1 MTKAIESNAKTKIG
15 RDIVPTRHCAHLVKP
30 KHWTRF
36 QYLDFTDQSGILTF
50 PSEPSQWSLQ
60 YYQLVSQHSNL
71 PQNDRKP
78 AGLNKAPTAEA
89 IALAGFHYKPQA
101 VGSDNVVCYLCSRA
115 LDGWEPDDD
124 PLEEHLKFSPDCGY
138 AICQSIAQSEGAK
151 RARRESGEEPREDEQ
166 ETEDPTSERLVE
178 ARRKTFEIGWP
189 HETKRGW
196 TCKTEKMV
204 EAGWHFAPTE
214 ECEDFASCSWCKL
227 GLDGWEPKDDPFEE
241 HHRRAPECPF
251 FSWAGITA
259 PSRRPKAK
267 KGRASKSRT
276 SNARTSNARTSR
288 VSRASQSSRLSTQ
301 SMTSAQSDGPDVS
314 SIPDLDES
322 IDTST
327 TSVMSTMSTAST
339 ANNKGKRKAGG
350 RAKGKTTKKAKTTR
364 STRMKKTESESDQAA
379 EISAD
384 QVMQEPERIQS
395 AQVTSPEL
403 LEIPTQAEDTQPEPT
418 PPPSPSPQKT
428 ISYPPINKHL
438 SEVDEDSDQT
448 PRPISSP
455 LRARS
460 SPAPPKQPTPH
471 RTIPQEQQQPISPN
485 FSISPASDAENAP
498 PSSLPPSS
506 RPPPS
511 TPGNDQASWTPIDI
525 DIIFAQ
531 HPTPAKPLFA
541 LGSTAGLSEEEKH
554 LTVQEWIGVLAG
566 KAEDELKLESE
577 RVVGVFEAEGLRAR
591 GKAGRDR
598 SGLMLKTRHIIEYA
612 MRVNELSRLLIS
624 ACDA

>member
-1 MTKAIESNAKTKIG
+1 MELAILSARVATFQPPTKRSKAGWPHKT
-15 RDIVPTRHCAHLVKP
+15 
-30 KHWTRF
+30 
-36 QYLDFTDQSGILTF
+36 
-50 PSEPSQWSLQ
+50 PS
-60 YYQLVSQHSNL
+60 V
-71 PQNDRKP
+71 
-78 AGLNKAPTAEA
+78 EA

-124 PLEEHLKFSPDCGY
+124 PLVEHLKFSPDCGY

-151 RARRESGEEPREDEQ
+151 RARRESGEEARDDEQ

-214 ECEDFASCSWCKL
+214 ECEDFASCSWCRL

-251 FSWAGITA
+251 FSWAGTTA
-259 PSRRPKAK
+259 PSKRPKAK
-267 KGRASKSRT
+267 KARASKSRT
-276 SNARTSNARTSR
+276 SNARTSNARRSR

-301 SMTSAQSDGPDVS
+301 SMTSVQSDGQDVS

-339 ANNKGKRKAGG
+339 ATNKGKRKAGG

-364 STRMKKTESESDQAA
+364 STRTNKTEPEPEQAA
-379 EISAD
+379 EIVAD
-384 QVMQEPERIQS
+384 QVTQEVEQVES
-395 AQVTSPEL
+395 APVAIPGTF
-403 LEIPTQAEDTQPEPT
+403 EIPTQTEDAQPEPT

-428 ISYPPINKHL
+428 ISYPPFNKHL
-438 SEVDEDSDQT
+438 SEVDEDSDRT

-460 SPAPPKQPTPH
+460 SPAPPMQPSPQQPTPQK
-471 RTIPQEQQQPISPN
+471 RQPATSPI
-485 FSISPASDAENAP
+485 FSVSPASDAENAP

-511 TPGNDQASWTPIDI
+511 TPGNDQAAWTPIDI
-525 DIIFAQ
+525 DMIFGQ
-531 HPTPAKPLFA
+531 HPTPSKPLFA
-541 LGSTAGLSEEEKH
+541 LGSTAELSEEEKH

-591 GKAGRDR
+591 GRLEG
-598 SGLMLKTRHIIEYA
+598 IE
-612 MRVNELSRLLIS
+612 VV
-624 ACDA
+624 